1 MLPRYAQS
9 SLSLSQPPA
18 LHQARLEA
26 FLRLFR
32 GTLLLTSDEELDTY
46 RESLAAQMQDVD
58 QRADGH
64 VAGVMRAGVL
74 GSRQRFPLDC
84 LHYCFPRRL
93 LRQLS
98 PCTVDVAS
106 CAEVAAIAKDAAIAH
121 G

>member
-58 QRADGH
+58 QRADGQ
-64 VAGVMRAGVL
+64 A
-74 GSRQRFPLDC
+74 SRLW
-84 LHYCFPRRL
+84 
-93 LRQLS
+93 
-98 PCTVDVAS
+98 
-106 CAEVAAIAKDAAIAH
+106 AEVATRRYDFGRPWRSSKRMRR
-121 G
+121 GRPKS